1 MKTLAD
7 GTQVSSR
14 SYYFLLDFND
24 RNDWEVISSLW
35 GVMKL
40 HELTKKQ
47 YIYLFKHAVTAELKA
62 LGDEQ

>member
-24 RNDWEVISSLW
+24 RDGWKTLHGLYN
-35 GVMKL
+35 VMKL
-40 HELTKKQ
+40 HELNKQQ
-47 YIYLFKHAVTAELKA
+47 YIELFKIAVEKEIKYLELK
-62 LGDEQ
+62 